1 LGNQILHSAADPD
14 LAAAVGVVMDRVW
27 TLHQDTPETA
37 IDAQLSNW
45 SFTIADD
52 PVLLDV
58 GTPFVRS
65 GSGYRF
71 DQEILLSAIPPGL
84 RAYYRRKGDVATY
97 MDDYFSPR
105 LVAVD
110 LLGNFIKEGATR
122 RLPEGI
128 VAANEWLERHGLEP
142 IARAEVDEYYKQD
155 AATLEL
161 FLRVRRLDRAARRL
175 LRRDYDFILPGRVS
189 R

>member
-1 LGNQILHSAADPD
+1 
-14 LAAAVGVVMDRVW
+14 
-27 TLHQDTPETA
+27 PETA

-45 SFTIADD
+45 SFTVADD
-52 PVLLDV
+52 PELLDV

-65 GSGYRF
+65 DSGYRF

-128 VAANEWLERHGLEP
+128 VAANEWLESHDLEP

-175 LRRDYDFILPGRVS
+175 LRREYDFILPGRVS

>member
-1 LGNQILHSAADPD
+1 
-14 LAAAVGVVMDRVW
+14 MWER
-27 TLHQDTPETA
+27 
-37 IDAQLSNW
+37 
-45 SFTIADD
+45 
-52 PVLLDV
+52 
-58 GTPFVRS
+58 PFVRS
-65 GSGYRF
+65 DSGYRF
-71 DQEILLSAIPPGL
+71 DQEILLSAILPGL

-110 LLGNFIKEGATR
+110 LLGNFIR
-122 RLPEGI
+122 RVQRDGCRRDRRGQRVAGI
-128 VAANEWLERHGLEP
+128 HDLEP

-175 LRRDYDFILPGRVS
+175 LRRRHDFIPPGRVS

>member
-1 LGNQILHSAADPD
+1 
-14 LAAAVGVVMDRVW
+14 
-27 TLHQDTPETA
+27 
-37 IDAQLSNW
+37 
-45 SFTIADD
+45 
-52 PVLLDV
+52 
-58 GTPFVRS
+58 
-65 GSGYRF
+65 
-71 DQEILLSAIPPGL
+71 
-84 RAYYRRKGDVATY
+84 

-128 VAANEWLERHGLEP
+128 VAANEWLESHDLEP

-175 LRRDYDFILPGRVS
+175 LRREYDFILPGRVS